1 MRVLLAARHPHRRR
15 LAQRLDGDVVHPVVL
30 ALEADMGAA
39 QELHRGLED
48 LIGAGAALLAGAAGG
63 LELGPVPAGADPI
76 DKSAAAE
83 VLEGR
88 DLLGEQ
94 DRLPRRQDED
104 RRAELD
110 AARHRG
116 HVRQGHHRLGPAD
129 AVEPRRGQQ
138 VIGDEER
145 VEAELLRFDR
155 KTADLVAV
163 PGVLAGQEIR
173 GNENANLH
181 AGTSANCDLS
191 LAGLPSNRSRPAT
204 SA

>member
-1 MRVLLAARHPHRRR
+1 V
-15 LAQRLDGDVVHPVVL
+15 G
-30 ALEADMGAA
+30 E
-39 QELHRGLED
+39 
-48 LIGAGAALLAGAAGG
+48 LIGW
-63 LELGPVPAGADPI
+63 
-76 DKSAAAE
+76 
-83 VLEGR
+83 
-88 DLLGEQ
+88 Q
-94 DRLPRRQDED
+94 DRRPAWQAED
-104 RRAELD
+104 GRAELG
-110 AARHRG
+110 AARYRG
-116 HVRQGHHRLGPAD
+116 CVRKGHHRLGPAD